1 MSQMKR
7 LVDLVDRG
15 VLDDEFSPTTTDE
28 TVFRRVW
35 PHYHNTVSE
44 TTELTFQGNAAWGQR
59 ITVLLTQSNVQ
70 ADMLQWLCV
79 RFKPLTWL
87 PGDIYSKLF
96 SGTWGYYDP
105 ARSWMWANSLGSIAI
120 RQVDF
125 LVGDTTIE
133 TIPGEFLDIWSRKW
147 MDGGRA
153 GIWDQDIYA
162 HLSESQIR
170 NTSNAPWTTLQ
181 PTEDGYVYS
190 WLPLAFLKRPGS
202 PFPVI
207 ACGSQEIRVN
217 ITFRPF
223 TEVIRMRATSRAS
236 PTDSPLGQTLAFA
249 DLTSN
254 PPIPHDVIM
263 PTAVPRFED
272 ATVFAGIAHIEDPLR
287 GRYIRDPFEML
298 YEPVKYMTFDIPDS
312 VASSSSS
319 VLMQLRCTDFGGPIR
334 EICWFIRR
342 KGVWGYNEWTNY
354 GALLEDDLADSYVS
368 AGTGIDSYQEPL
380 MTNAIVMVDNAVF
393 SNEAED
399 RYRIDYGLAHRGGAR
414 VGKGMVYGYV
424 FGGGEPEALQPGGTI
439 NASRSTIRLDLT
451 IQPPTG
457 HVITTA
463 EQVPGWVV
471 HVFGI
476 GLNWMRFVNGRVGP
490 LFSN

>member
-1 MSQMKR
+1 
-7 LVDLVDRG
+7 
-15 VLDDEFSPTTTDE
+15 
-28 TVFRRVW
+28 
-35 PHYHNTVSE
+35 
-44 TTELTFQGNAAWGQR
+44 
-59 ITVLLTQSNVQ
+59 
-70 ADMLQWLCV
+70 
-79 RFKPLTWL
+79 
-87 PGDIYSKLF
+87 
-96 SGTWGYYDP
+96 
-105 ARSWMWANSLGSIAI
+105 
-120 RQVDF
+120 
-125 LVGDTTIE
+125 
-133 TIPGEFLDIWSRKW
+133 
-147 MDGGRA
+147 
-153 GIWDQDIYA
+153 
-162 HLSESQIR
+162 
-170 NTSNAPWTTLQ
+170 
-181 PTEDGYVYS
+181 
-190 WLPLAFLKRPGS
+190 
-202 PFPVI
+202 
-207 ACGSQEIRVN
+207 
-217 ITFRPF
+217 
-223 TEVIRMRATSRAS
+223 
-236 PTDSPLGQTLAFA
+236 
-249 DLTSN
+249 
-254 PPIPHDVIM
+254 VIM